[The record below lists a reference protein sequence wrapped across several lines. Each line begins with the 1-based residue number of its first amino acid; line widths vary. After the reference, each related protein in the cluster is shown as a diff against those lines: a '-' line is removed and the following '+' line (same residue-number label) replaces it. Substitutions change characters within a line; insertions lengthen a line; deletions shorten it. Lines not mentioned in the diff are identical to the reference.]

1 MTAAAPSLYIDAVK
15 KLLPLVLV
23 LFASQLFGE
32 LAPALVADIRKKA
45 EAGDAAS
52 QSLLGYWYASDQYDT
67 GRGVLEDHKEAVKWY
82 RKAAEQ
88 GYALAQVKLGG
99 MYGSGRGVPQD
110 HKEAIKWCRK
120 AAMQGNARAQVA
132 LGASYAK
139 GGGVLKDYVAAY
151 AWYSLAAGYPRS
163 WRPDKEGR
171 PESGASG
178 LAGKHLLPS
187 LAKEMTSEQIA
198 EAKELSKELLKK
210 IEANKKADKNS
221 SIPLT
226 TP

>member
-1 MTAAAPSLYIDAVK
+1 MR

-32 LAPALVADIRKKA
+32 LTPALVADVRKKA

-67 GRGVLEDHKEAVKWY
+67 GRGVLEDDKEAVKWY

-110 HKEAIKWCRK
+110 YKEAIKWFRK
-120 AAMQGNARAQVA
+120 AAEQGYARAQVA
-132 LGASYAK
+132 LGGAYAK
-139 GGGVLKDYVAAY
+139 GEVVPKDYAVAY

-187 LAKEMTSEQIA
+187 LAKRMTPEQIA
-198 EAKELSKELLKK
+198 KGKELAKELLKK
-210 IEANKKADKNS
+210 IEANKKADKKADKNS

>member
-1 MTAAAPSLYIDAVK
+1 MR
-15 KLLPLVLV
+15 KLLPIVLV
-23 LFASQLFGE
+23 LFASQVFGE

-120 AAMQGNARAQVA
+120 AAMQGNARAQFN
-132 LGASYAK
+132 LGLSYAD
-139 GGGVLKDYVAAY
+139 GRDVLKDDEEAVKWFRKAAEQGDVKAQY
-151 AWYSLAAGYPRS
+151 ALGFRYAAGRGMP
-163 WRPDKEGR
+163 
-171 PESGASG
+171 
-178 LAGKHLLPS
+178 
-187 LAKEMTSEQIA
+187 
-198 EAKELSKELLKK
+198 
-210 IEANKKADKNS
+210 
-221 SIPLT
+221 
-226 TP
+226 